1 MLKELSGGQSGH
13 RPREGGGGFYRRKA
27 SLGAKRTVATG
38 DVLSSKISKR
48 VEGREKDK
56 QGSKAREEKIVIS
69 LFGLESG
76 SASHVQGD
84 FQI

>member
-1 MLKELSGGQSGH
+1 MGE
-13 RPREGGGGFYRRKA
+13 RRWFLWEEE

-48 VEGREKDK
+48 GEEGKRISRSQRQEKK
-56 QGSKAREEKIVIS
+56 KIVIHLT

-76 SASHVQGD
+76 SASHVQGA
-84 FQI
+84 FEI